1 MPISPSIMT
10 TYGRIDIAFTHGE
23 GSFLISEEGKKY
35 LDYAS
40 GIAVNAFGH
49 CHPKLVEALQDQAS
63 KLWHTSNLY
72 RIPEQETVAEKL
84 VANSCA
90 ERVFFCNSGA
100 EATEGAVKVAR
111 RFAWAN
117 GEKDRTEIICATG
130 AFHGRTLAML
140 AANDRPLFRE
150 GFGPSAQGFTHV
162 EWGDIENLKKHIGK
176 HVAAILVEPVQGEGG
191 ARKAPTGYLKSLQE
205 IAKKNGSLLISD
217 EVQIGM
223 GRSGSLFAYQQEE
236 IEPDIIALAKGLGG
250 GFPVGAVLAKAK
262 VGDSMIPGTH
272 GSTFGGNPL
281 AMRSANAVLDLLLEN
296 DFLDKLKKMI
306 IYFDKKMDELIKF
319 DLDKSP
325 ILVQKKG
332 SGMLRGFQLVEK
344 VTAVDFGN
352 IARDKGLLL
361 VGAAEN
367 TIRLLPPLNTSKEEV
382 DQAFET
388 LQNVILE
395 MKKKLKDD

>member
-1 MPISPSIMT
+1 MAISPSIMT
-10 TYGRIDIAFTHGE
+10 TYGRIDIAFTHGK
-23 GSFLISEEGKKY
+23 GSFLFSEDGNRF

-49 CHPKLVEALQDQAS
+49 CHPKLVEALTEQAN

-72 RIPEQETVAEKL
+72 RIPEQEVVAEKL

-111 RFAWAN
+111 RYAWAN
-117 GEKDRTEIICATG
+117 GEKDRTEILCATG

-162 EWGDIENLKKHIGK
+162 EWGNIESLKKLIGR

-191 ARKAPTGYLKSLQE
+191 ARKAPDGYLKLLKD
-205 IAKKNGSLLISD
+205 IALENGSLLISD

-223 GRSGSLFAYQQEE
+223 GRSGTLFAYQQEE

-250 GFPVGAVLAKAK
+250 GFPVGAVMAKAE
-262 VGDSMIPGTH
+262 VGDAMVPGTH

-281 AMRSANAVLDLLLEN
+281 AMRSANAVLDLLLE
-296 DFLDKLKKMI
+296 DGFLQSLRDTI
-306 IYFDKKMDELIKF
+306 RYFDNKMDELI
-319 DLDKSP
+319 LNDKNNFSV
-325 ILVQKKG
+325 IVRKKG
-332 SGMLRGFQLVEK
+332 SGMLRGFELNENY
-344 VTAVDFGN
+344 TAVDFGN
-352 IARDKGLLL
+352 IAREKGLLL

-367 TIRLLPPLNTSKEEV
+367 TIRLLPPLNTSKEEINM
-382 DQAFET
+382 AFE
-388 LQNVILE
+388 LLNQVILE
-395 MKKKLKDD
+395 IKKK

>member
-1 MPISPSIMT
+1 MAFSSSIMT

-23 GSFLISEEGKKY
+23 GSYLISEDGNRY

-49 CHPKLVEALQDQAS
+49 CHPKLVKALKDQAS

-111 RFAWAN
+111 RYAWAN

-162 EWGDIENLKKHIGK
+162 NWGDIENLKKNMGK

-191 ARKAPTGYLKSLQE
+191 ARKAPEGYLKLLQD
-205 IAKKNGSLLISD
+205 IASENGSLLISD

-223 GRSGSLFAYQQEE
+223 GRSGTLFAYQQEN
-236 IEPDIIALAKGLGG
+236 IQPDIIALAKGLGG
-250 GFPVGAVLAKAK
+250 GFPVGAVLAKAE
-262 VGDSMIPGTH
+262 VGDAMTPGTH

-281 AMRSANAVLDLLLEN
+281 AMRSANAVLELLLEEG
-296 DFLDKLKKMI
+296 FLNQLKEMI
-306 IYFDKKMDELIKF
+306 AYFDYKMDELIKI
-319 DLDKSP
+319 DNQKLP
-325 ILVQKKG
+325 LLIRKKG
-332 SGMLRGFQLVEK
+332 SGMLRGFELSENI
-344 VTAVDFGN
+344 TAADFGN
-352 IARDKGLLL
+352 IARNKGLLL

-367 TIRLLPPLNTSKEEV
+367 TIRLLPPLNTSKEEINN
-382 DQAFET
+382 AFHVLNEV
-388 LQNVILE
+388 LLE
-395 MKKKLKDD
+395 IKKN

>member
-1 MPISPSIMT
+1 MTISPSIMT
-10 TYGRIDIAFTHGE
+10 TYGRIDIAFTHGQ
-23 GSFLISEEGKKY
+23 GSFLVAEDGKKY

-72 RIPEQETVAEKL
+72 RILEQETVAEKL

-90 ERVFFCNSGA
+90 DRVFFCNSGA

-111 RFAWAN
+111 RYAWAN
-117 GEKDRTEIICATG
+117 GEKERTEIICATG

-162 EWGDIENLKKHIGK
+162 EWGDIESLKQVIGK

-191 ARKAPTGYLKSLQE
+191 ARKAPEGYLKLLND
-205 IAKKNGSLLISD
+205 IAKENGSLLISD

-223 GRSGSLFAYQQEE
+223 GRSGTLFAYQKED

-250 GFPVGAVLAKAK
+250 GFPVGAVMAKAE
-262 VGDSMIPGTH
+262 VGDAMVPGTH

-281 AMRSANAVLDLLLEN
+281 AMRSANAVLELLLEN
-296 DFLDKLKKMI
+296 DFLSNLRKMI
-306 IYFDKKMDELIKF
+306 VYFDKKMDELIKN
-319 DLDKSP
+319 DMQNNP
-325 ILVQKKG
+325 IIFAKKG
-332 SGMLRGFQLVEK
+332 SGMLRGFQLNED
-344 VTAVDFGN
+344 VTAGDFSN
-352 IARDKGLLL
+352 IAREKSLLL

-382 DQAFET
+382 DNAFD
-388 LQNVILE
+388 ILNDIVLE
-395 MKKKLKDD
+395 LKRT

>member
-1 MPISPSIMT
+1 MTISPSIMT
-10 TYGRIDIAFTHGE
+10 TYGRIDIAFTHGQ
-23 GSFLISEEGKKY
+23 GSFLIAEDGKKY

-49 CHPKLVEALQDQAS
+49 CHPKLVKALQDQAS

-111 RFAWAN
+111 RYAWAN

-162 EWGDIENLKKHIGK
+162 EWGDVESLKKVIGK

-191 ARKAPTGYLKSLQE
+191 ARKAPDGYLKLLKD
-205 IAKKNGSLLISD
+205 IALENGSLLISD

-223 GRSGSLFAYQQEE
+223 GRSGTLFAYQQQD

-250 GFPVGAVLAKAK
+250 GFPVGAVMAKAE
-262 VGDSMIPGTH
+262 VGDAMIPGTH

-281 AMRSANAVLDLLLEN
+281 AMRSANAVLELLLEK
-296 DFLDKLKKMI
+296 DFLDNLRKMI
-306 IYFDKKMDELIKF
+306 VYFDKKMDQLIKN
-319 DLDKSP
+319 DMHVTP
-325 ILVQKKG
+325 IIFSKKG
-332 SGMLRGFQLVEK
+332 SGMLRGFQLNEN
-344 VTAVDFGN
+344 VTAGDFGN
-352 IARDKGLLL
+352 IAREKGLLL

-382 DQAFET
+382 DNAFD
-388 LQNVILE
+388 ILNDIVLE
-395 MKKKLKDD
+395 LKKT

>member
-1 MPISPSIMT
+1 MTISPSIMT

-23 GSFLISEEGKKY
+23 GSYLFSEDGKKY

-49 CHPKLVEALQDQAS
+49 CHPKLVEALKDQAS

-84 VANSCA
+84 VENSCA
-90 ERVFFCNSGA
+90 DRVFFCNSGA

-162 EWGDIENLKKHIGK
+162 EWGDIDSLKNKIGK

-191 ARKAPTGYLKSLQE
+191 ARKAPKGYLKLLQD
-205 IAKKNGSLLISD
+205 IANENGSLLISD

-223 GRSGSLFAYQQEE
+223 GRSGTLFAYQQEN
-236 IEPDIIALAKGLGG
+236 IEPDIVALAKGLGG
-250 GFPVGAVLAKAK
+250 GFPVGAVMATAK
-262 VGDSMIPGTH
+262 VGDAMIPGTH

-281 AMRSANAVLDLLLEN
+281 AMRSANAVLDLLLDD
-296 DFLDKLKKMI
+296 DFLKNLRENI
-306 IYFDKKMDELIKF
+306 IYFDNKMDALIS
-319 DLDKSP
+319 DDDKVSP
-325 ILVQKKG
+325 VLLLKKG
-332 SGMLRGFQLVEK
+332 SGMLRGFELTENF
-344 VTAVDFGN
+344 TAGDFGT
-352 IARDKGLLL
+352 ISREKGLLL

-367 TIRLLPPLNTSKEEV
+367 TIRLLPPLNTSKEEI
-382 DQAFET
+382 DQAFE
-388 LQNVILE
+388 ILSE
-395 MKKKLKDD
+395 VVKEIKKN

>member
-1 MPISPSIMT
+1 MT

-23 GSFLISEEGKKY
+23 GSYLYSEDGKKY

-49 CHPKLVEALQDQAS
+49 CHPKLVEALKDQAS

-72 RIPEQETVAEKL
+72 RIPEQEKVAEKL
-84 VANSCA
+84 VENSCTD
-90 ERVFFCNSGA
+90 RVFFCNSGA

-162 EWGDIENLKKHIGK
+162 EWGDIESLKNKIGK

-191 ARKAPTGYLKSLQE
+191 ARKAPKGYLKLLQD
-205 IAKKNGSLLISD
+205 IANENGSLLISD

-223 GRSGSLFAYQQEE
+223 GRSGTLFAYQQEN

-250 GFPVGAVLAKAK
+250 GFPVGAVMAKAK
-262 VGDSMIPGTH
+262 VGDAMIPGTH

-281 AMRSANAVLDLLLEN
+281 AMRSANAVLNLLLEDN
-296 DFLDKLKKMI
+296 FLKSLRANI
-306 IYFDKKMDELIKF
+306 IYFDNKMDGLINDDHKV
-319 DLDKSP
+319 SP
-325 ILVQKKG
+325 VILCKKG
-332 SGMLRGFQLVEK
+332 SGMLRGFQLKEN
-344 VTAVDFGN
+344 VTAGDFGN
-352 IARDKGLLL
+352 ISREKGLLL

-367 TIRLLPPLNTSKEEV
+367 TIRLLPPLNTSKEEI
-382 DQAFET
+382 DQAFE
-388 LQNVILE
+388 ILSE
-395 MKKKLKDD
+395 VVKEIKKN

>member
-1 MPISPSIMT
+1 MAISPSIMT
-10 TYGRIDIAFTHGE
+10 TYGRIDIAFTHGK
-23 GSFLISEEGKKY
+23 GSFLFCEDGNRF

-49 CHPKLVEALQDQAS
+49 CHPKLVEALTEQAN

-72 RIPEQETVAEKL
+72 RIPEQEVVAEKL

-111 RFAWAN
+111 RYAWAN
-117 GEKDRTEIICATG
+117 GEKDRTEILCATG

-162 EWGDIENLKKHIGK
+162 EWGNIESLKELIGK

-191 ARKAPTGYLKSLQE
+191 ARKAPDGYLKLLKD
-205 IAKKNGSLLISD
+205 IALENGSLLISD

-223 GRSGSLFAYQQEE
+223 GRSGTLFAYQQEE

-250 GFPVGAVLAKAK
+250 GFPVGAVMAKAE
-262 VGDSMIPGTH
+262 VGDAMVPGTH

-281 AMRSANAVLDLLLEN
+281 AMRSANAVLDLLLE
-296 DFLDKLKKMI
+296 DGFLQSLRDTI
-306 IYFDKKMDELIKF
+306 RYFENKMDELI
-319 DLDKSP
+319 LNDKNNFSV
-325 ILVQKKG
+325 IVRKKG
-332 SGMLRGFQLVEK
+332 SGMLRGFELNENY
-344 VTAVDFGN
+344 TAADFGN
-352 IARDKGLLL
+352 IARKKGLLL

-367 TIRLLPPLNTSKEEV
+367 TIRLLPPLNTSKEEINM
-382 DQAFET
+382 AFE
-388 LQNVILE
+388 LLNQVILE
-395 MKKKLKDD
+395 IKKK

>member
-1 MPISPSIMT
+1 MTISSSIMT
-10 TYGRIDIAFTHGE
+10 TYGRIDIAFTHGQ
-23 GSFLISEEGKKY
+23 GSFLVSEDGKKY

-111 RFAWAN
+111 RYAWAN
-117 GEKDRTEIICATG
+117 GEKERTEIICATG

-162 EWGDIENLKKHIGK
+162 EWGNVDSLKKVIGK

-191 ARKAPTGYLKSLQE
+191 ARKAPDGYLKLLKD
-205 IAKKNGSLLISD
+205 IALENGSLLISD

-223 GRSGSLFAYQQEE
+223 GRSGTLFAYQQED

-250 GFPVGAVLAKAK
+250 GFPVGAVMAKAE
-262 VGDSMIPGTH
+262 VGDAMTPGTH

-281 AMRSANAVLDLLLEN
+281 AMRSANAVLELLLEK
-296 DFLDKLKKMI
+296 DFLGNLRKMI
-306 IYFDKKMDELIKF
+306 VYFDNKMDELVKN
-319 DLDKSP
+319 DMQDKP
-325 ILVQKKG
+325 IIFTKKG
-332 SGMLRGFQLVEK
+332 SGMLRGFQLNENV
-344 VTAVDFGN
+344 AAGDFGN
-352 IARDKGLLL
+352 IARKKGLLL

-382 DQAFET
+382 DNAFD
-388 LQNVILE
+388 ILNDIVLE
-395 MKKKLKDD
+395 LKKT

>member
-23 GSFLISEEGKKY
+23 GSFLISEDGKRY

-49 CHPKLVEALQDQAS
+49 CHPKLVAALQDQAS

-72 RIPEQETVAEKL
+72 RIPEQEVVAEKL

-111 RFAWAN
+111 RYAWAN

-162 EWGDIENLKKHIGK
+162 EWGDIDSLKKHIGK

-191 ARKAPTGYLKSLQE
+191 ARKAPDGYIKSLKE
-205 IAKKNGSLLISD
+205 IADENGALLISD

-223 GRSGSLFAYQQEE
+223 GRSGSLFAYQQEDV
-236 IEPDIIALAKGLGG
+236 EPDIIALAKGLGG
-250 GFPVGAVLAKAK
+250 GFPVGAVLAKAN
-262 VGDSMIPGTH
+262 VGDAMIPGTH

-296 DFLDKLKKMI
+296 GFLDSLKKMI
-306 IYFDKKMDELIKF
+306 IYFDTKMQDLIEYDAKN
-319 DLDKSP
+319 SP
-325 ILVQKKG
+325 ILITKKG
-332 SGMLRGFQLVEK
+332 SGMLRGFQLNEE
-344 VTAVDFGN
+344 VTAAHFGN

-382 DQAFET
+382 DNAFEI
-388 LQNVILE
+388 LKKVIVE
-395 MKKKLKDD
+395 IKKK

>member
-1 MPISPSIMT
+1 MTFSPSIMT

-23 GSFLISEEGKKY
+23 GSYLYSEDGKKY

-49 CHPKLVEALQDQAS
+49 CHPKLVEALKDQAS

-84 VANSCA
+84 VENSCA
-90 ERVFFCNSGA
+90 DRVFFCNSGA

-162 EWGDIENLKKHIGK
+162 EWGDIESLKNKIGK

-191 ARKAPTGYLKSLQE
+191 ARKAPKGYLKLLQD
-205 IAKKNGSLLISD
+205 IANENGSLLISD

-223 GRSGSLFAYQQEE
+223 GRSGTLFAYQQEN
-236 IEPDIIALAKGLGG
+236 IEPDIVALAKGLGG
-250 GFPVGAVLAKAK
+250 GFPVGAVMAKAK
-262 VGDSMIPGTH
+262 VGDAMIPGTH

-281 AMRSANAVLDLLLEN
+281 AMRSANAVMDLLLED
-296 DFLDKLKKMI
+296 DFLKTLRENI
-306 IYFDKKMDELIKF
+306 TYFDNKMDALIN
-319 DLDKSP
+319 DDDKVSP
-325 ILVQKKG
+325 VILCKKG
-332 SGMLRGFQLVEK
+332 SGMLRGYHLTENF
-344 VTAVDFGN
+344 TAGDFGN
-352 IARDKGLLL
+352 ISRAKGLLL

-367 TIRLLPPLNTSKEEV
+367 TIRLLPPLNTSKEEI
-382 DQAFET
+382 DQAFE
-388 LQNVILE
+388 ILSE
-395 MKKKLKDD
+395 VVKEIKKN

>member
-1 MPISPSIMT
+1 MT

-23 GSFLISEEGKKY
+23 GSYLFSEDGKKY

-49 CHPKLVEALQDQAS
+49 CHPKLVEALKDQAS

-84 VANSCA
+84 VEHSCA
-90 ERVFFCNSGA
+90 DRVFFCNSGA

-111 RFAWAN
+111 RYAWAN

-162 EWGDIENLKKHIGK
+162 EWGDIKSLKNKIGE

-191 ARKAPTGYLKSLQE
+191 ARKAPEGYLKLLKE
-205 IAKKNGSLLISD
+205 IAADNGSLLISD

-223 GRSGSLFAYQQEE
+223 GRSGTLFAYQQEN

-250 GFPVGAVLAKAK
+250 GFPVGAVMAKAK
-262 VGDSMIPGTH
+262 VGDAMIPGTH

-281 AMRSANAVLDLLLEN
+281 AMRSANAVLDLLLEG
-296 DFLDKLKKMI
+296 DFLKNLREKI
-306 IYFDKKMDELIKF
+306 IYLNNKMD
-319 DLDKSP
+319 
-325 ILVQKKG
+325 
-332 SGMLRGFQLVEK
+332 
-344 VTAVDFGN
+344 A
-352 IARDKGLLL
+352 
-361 VGAAEN
+361 
-367 TIRLLPPLNTSKEEV
+367 
-382 DQAFET
+382 
-388 LQNVILE
+388 
-395 MKKKLKDD
+395 

>member
-1 MPISPSIMT
+1 MCLNMTISPSIMT
-10 TYGRIDIAFTHGE
+10 TYGRIDIAFTHGQ
-23 GSFLISEEGKKY
+23 GSFLIAEDGKKY

-72 RIPEQETVAEKL
+72 RILEQETVAEKL

-90 ERVFFCNSGA
+90 DRVFFCNSGA

-111 RFAWAN
+111 RYAWAN
-117 GEKDRTEIICATG
+117 GEKERTEIICATG

-162 EWGDIENLKKHIGK
+162 EWGDIESLKQVIGK

-191 ARKAPTGYLKSLQE
+191 ARKAPEGYLKLLND
-205 IAKKNGSLLISD
+205 IAKENGSLLISD

-223 GRSGSLFAYQQEE
+223 GRSGTLFAYQKED

-250 GFPVGAVLAKAK
+250 GFPVGAVMAKAE
-262 VGDSMIPGTH
+262 VGDAMVPGTH

-281 AMRSANAVLDLLLEN
+281 AMRSANAVLELLLEN
-296 DFLDKLKKMI
+296 GFLSNLRKMI
-306 IYFDKKMDELIKF
+306 VYFDKKMDELIKN
-319 DLDKSP
+319 DMQNNP
-325 ILVQKKG
+325 IIFAKKG
-332 SGMLRGFQLVEK
+332 SGMLRGLQLNDD
-344 VTAVDFGN
+344 VTAGDFSN
-352 IARDKGLLL
+352 IAREKSLLL

-382 DQAFET
+382 DNAFD
-388 LQNVILE
+388 ILNDIVLE
-395 MKKKLKDD
+395 LKKT

>member
-1 MPISPSIMT
+1 MTISPSIMT

-23 GSFLISEEGKKY
+23 GSFLVAEDGKKY

-72 RIPEQETVAEKL
+72 RILEQETVAEKL

-90 ERVFFCNSGA
+90 DRVFFCNSGA

-111 RFAWAN
+111 RYAWAN
-117 GEKDRTEIICATG
+117 GEKERTEIICATG

-162 EWGDIENLKKHIGK
+162 EWGDIESLKQVIGK

-191 ARKAPTGYLKSLQE
+191 ARKAPEGYLKLLND
-205 IAKKNGSLLISD
+205 IAKENGSLLISD

-223 GRSGSLFAYQQEE
+223 GRSGTLFAYQKED

-250 GFPVGAVLAKAK
+250 GFPVGAVMAKAE
-262 VGDSMIPGTH
+262 VGDAMVPGTH

-281 AMRSANAVLDLLLEN
+281 AMRSANAVLELLLEN
-296 DFLDKLKKMI
+296 DFLSNLRKMI
-306 IYFDKKMDELIKF
+306 VYFDKKMDELIKN
-319 DLDKSP
+319 DMQNDP
-325 ILVQKKG
+325 IIFAKKG
-332 SGMLRGFQLVEK
+332 SGMLRGFQLNEDI
-344 VTAVDFGN
+344 TAGDFSN
-352 IARDKGLLL
+352 IAREKSLLL

-382 DQAFET
+382 DNAFD
-388 LQNVILE
+388 ILNDIVLE
-395 MKKKLKDD
+395 LKKI

>member
-1 MPISPSIMT
+1 MT

-23 GSFLISEEGKKY
+23 GSYLYSEDGKKY

-49 CHPKLVEALQDQAS
+49 CHPKLVEALKDQAS

-84 VANSCA
+84 VENSCTD
-90 ERVFFCNSGA
+90 RVFFCNSGA

-162 EWGDIENLKKHIGK
+162 EWGDIESLKNKIGK

-191 ARKAPTGYLKSLQE
+191 ARKAPKGYLKLLQD
-205 IAKKNGSLLISD
+205 IANENGSLLISD

-223 GRSGSLFAYQQEE
+223 GRSGTLFAYQQEN
-236 IEPDIIALAKGLGG
+236 IEPDIVALAKGLGG
-250 GFPVGAVLAKAK
+250 GFPVGAVMAKAK
-262 VGDSMIPGTH
+262 VGDAMIPGTH

-281 AMRSANAVLDLLLEN
+281 AMRSANAVMDLLLED
-296 DFLDKLKKMI
+296 DFLKTLRENI
-306 IYFDKKMDELIKF
+306 TYFDNKMDALINDDEKV
-319 DLDKSP
+319 SP
-325 ILVQKKG
+325 VILCKKG
-332 SGMLRGFQLVEK
+332 SGMLRGFQLKENVN
-344 VTAVDFGN
+344 AGDFGN
-352 IARDKGLLL
+352 ISREKGLLL

-367 TIRLLPPLNTSKEEV
+367 TIRLLPPLNTFKKEI
-382 DQAFET
+382 DQAFEI
-388 LQNVILE
+388 LSEVIKE
-395 MKKKLKDD
+395 IKKN

>member
-1 MPISPSIMT
+1 MTISPSIMT

-23 GSFLISEEGKKY
+23 GSFLVAEDGKKY

-72 RIPEQETVAEKL
+72 RILEQETVAEKL

-90 ERVFFCNSGA
+90 DRVFFCNSGA

-111 RFAWAN
+111 RYAWAN
-117 GEKDRTEIICATG
+117 GEKERTEIICATG

-162 EWGDIENLKKHIGK
+162 EWGDIESLKQVIGK

-191 ARKAPTGYLKSLQE
+191 ARKAPEGYLKLLND
-205 IAKKNGSLLISD
+205 IAKENGSLLISD

-223 GRSGSLFAYQQEE
+223 GRSGTLFAYQKED

-250 GFPVGAVLAKAK
+250 GFPVGAVMAKAE
-262 VGDSMIPGTH
+262 VGDAMVPGTH

-281 AMRSANAVLDLLLEN
+281 AMRSANAVLELLLEN
-296 DFLDKLKKMI
+296 DFLINLRKMI
-306 IYFDKKMDELIKF
+306 VYFDKKMDELIKN
-319 DLDKSP
+319 DMQNNP
-325 ILVQKKG
+325 IIFAKKG
-332 SGMLRGFQLVEK
+332 SGMLRGFQLNED
-344 VTAVDFGN
+344 VTAGDFSN
-352 IARDKGLLL
+352 IAREKSLLL

-382 DQAFET
+382 DNAFD
-388 LQNVILE
+388 ILNDIVLE
-395 MKKKLKDD
+395 LKKT

>member
-1 MPISPSIMT
+1 MTISPSIMT

-23 GSFLISEEGKKY
+23 GSFLVAEDGKKY

-72 RIPEQETVAEKL
+72 RILEQETVAEKL

-90 ERVFFCNSGA
+90 DRVFFCNSGA

-111 RFAWAN
+111 RYAWAN
-117 GEKDRTEIICATG
+117 GEKERTEIICATG

-162 EWGDIENLKKHIGK
+162 EWGDIESLKQVIGK

-191 ARKAPTGYLKSLQE
+191 ARKAPEGYLKLLND
-205 IAKKNGSLLISD
+205 IAKENGSLLISD

-223 GRSGSLFAYQQEE
+223 GRSGTLFAYQKED

-250 GFPVGAVLAKAK
+250 GFPVGAVMAKAE
-262 VGDSMIPGTH
+262 VGDVMVPGTH

-281 AMRSANAVLDLLLEN
+281 AMRSANAVLELLLEN
-296 DFLDKLKKMI
+296 DFLSNLRKMI
-306 IYFDKKMDELIKF
+306 VYFDKKMDELIKN
-319 DLDKSP
+319 DMQNNP
-325 ILVQKKG
+325 IIFAKKG
-332 SGMLRGFQLVEK
+332 SGMLRGFQLNEV
-344 VTAVDFGN
+344 VTAGDFSN
-352 IARDKGLLL
+352 IAREKSLLL

-367 TIRLLPPLNTSKEEV
+367 TIRLLPPLNTSKQEV
-382 DQAFET
+382 DNAFD
-388 LQNVILE
+388 ILNDIVLE
-395 MKKKLKDD
+395 LKKT

>member
-1 MPISPSIMT
+1 MT

-23 GSFLISEEGKKY
+23 GSFLVAEDGKKY

-72 RIPEQETVAEKL
+72 RILEQETVAEKL

-90 ERVFFCNSGA
+90 DRVFFCNSGA

-111 RFAWAN
+111 RYAWAN
-117 GEKDRTEIICATG
+117 GEKERTEIICATG

-162 EWGDIENLKKHIGK
+162 EWGDIESLKKVIGK

-191 ARKAPTGYLKSLQE
+191 ARKAPEGYLKLLND
-205 IAKKNGSLLISD
+205 IAKENGSLLISD

-223 GRSGSLFAYQQEE
+223 GRSGTLFAYQSED

-250 GFPVGAVLAKAK
+250 GFPVGAVMAKAE
-262 VGDSMIPGTH
+262 VGDAMVPGTH

-281 AMRSANAVLDLLLEN
+281 AMRSANAVLELLLEN
-296 DFLDKLKKMI
+296 DFLSNLRKMI
-306 IYFDKKMDELIKF
+306 VYFDKKMDELIKN
-319 DLDKSP
+319 DMQNNP
-325 ILVQKKG
+325 IIFAKKG
-332 SGMLRGFQLVEK
+332 SGMLRGFQLNEV
-344 VTAVDFGN
+344 VTAGDFSN
-352 IARDKGLLL
+352 IAREKSLLL

-382 DQAFET
+382 DNAFD
-388 LQNVILE
+388 ILNDIVLE
-395 MKKKLKDD
+395 LKKT

>member
-1 MPISPSIMT
+1 MAISPSIMT
-10 TYGRIDIAFTHGE
+10 TYGRIDIAFTHGK
-23 GSFLISEEGKKY
+23 GSFLFSEDGNRF

-49 CHPKLVEALQDQAS
+49 CHPKLVEALTEQAN

-72 RIPEQETVAEKL
+72 RIPEQEVVAEKL

-111 RFAWAN
+111 RYAWAN
-117 GEKDRTEIICATG
+117 GEKDRTEILCATG

-162 EWGDIENLKKHIGK
+162 EWGNIESLKKLIGK

-191 ARKAPTGYLKSLQE
+191 ARKAPDGYLKLLKD
-205 IAKKNGSLLISD
+205 IALENGSLLISD

-223 GRSGSLFAYQQEE
+223 GRSGRLFAYQQEE

-250 GFPVGAVLAKAK
+250 GFPVGAVMAKAE
-262 VGDSMIPGTH
+262 VGDAMVPGTH

-281 AMRSANAVLDLLLEN
+281 AMRSANAVLDLLLE
-296 DFLDKLKKMI
+296 DGFLQSLRDTI
-306 IYFDKKMDELIKF
+306 RYFDNKMDELI
-319 DLDKSP
+319 LNDKNNFSV
-325 ILVQKKG
+325 IVRKKG
-332 SGMLRGFQLVEK
+332 SGMLRGFELNENY
-344 VTAVDFGN
+344 TAADFGN
-352 IARDKGLLL
+352 IAREKGLLL

-367 TIRLLPPLNTSKEEV
+367 TIRLLPPLNTSKEEINM
-382 DQAFET
+382 AFE
-388 LQNVILE
+388 LLNQVIIE
-395 MKKKLKDD
+395 IKKK

>member
-1 MPISPSIMT
+1 MAISPSIMT
-10 TYGRIDIAFTHGE
+10 TYGRIDIAFTHGK
-23 GSFLISEEGKKY
+23 GSFLFSEDGNRF

-49 CHPKLVEALQDQAS
+49 CHPKLVEALTEQAN

-72 RIPEQETVAEKL
+72 RIPEQEVVAEKL

-111 RFAWAN
+111 RYAWAN
-117 GEKDRTEIICATG
+117 GEKDRTEILCATG

-162 EWGDIENLKKHIGK
+162 EWGNIESLKKLIGR
-176 HVAAILVEPVQGEGG
+176 HVAAVLVEPVQGEGG
-191 ARKAPTGYLKSLQE
+191 ARKAPDGYLKLLKD
-205 IAKKNGSLLISD
+205 IALENGSLLISD

-223 GRSGSLFAYQQEE
+223 GRSGTLFAYQQEK

-250 GFPVGAVLAKAK
+250 GFPVGAVMAKAE
-262 VGDSMIPGTH
+262 VGDAMVPGTH

-281 AMRSANAVLDLLLEN
+281 AMRSANAVLDLLLE
-296 DFLDKLKKMI
+296 DGFLQSLRDTI
-306 IYFDKKMDELIKF
+306 RYFDNKMDELI
-319 DLDKSP
+319 LNDKNNFSV
-325 ILVQKKG
+325 IVRKKG
-332 SGMLRGFQLVEK
+332 SGMLRGFELNENY
-344 VTAVDFGN
+344 TAADFGN
-352 IARDKGLLL
+352 IAREKGLLL

-367 TIRLLPPLNTSKEEV
+367 TIRLLPPLNTSKEEINM
-382 DQAFET
+382 AFE
-388 LQNVILE
+388 LLNQVILE
-395 MKKKLKDD
+395 IKKK

>member
-1 MPISPSIMT
+1 MT
-10 TYGRIDIAFTHGE
+10 TYGRIDIAFTHGK
-23 GSFLISEEGKKY
+23 GSFLFSENGNRF

-49 CHPKLVEALQDQAS
+49 CHPKLVEALTEQAN

-72 RIPEQETVAEKL
+72 RIPEQEVVAEKL

-111 RFAWAN
+111 RYAWAN
-117 GEKDRTEIICATG
+117 GEKDRTEILCATG

-162 EWGDIENLKKHIGK
+162 EWGNIESLKKLIGK

-191 ARKAPTGYLKSLQE
+191 ARKAPDGYLKLLKD
-205 IAKKNGSLLISD
+205 IALENGSLLISD

-223 GRSGSLFAYQQEE
+223 GRSGTLFAYQQEE

-250 GFPVGAVLAKAK
+250 GFPVGAVMAKAE
-262 VGDSMIPGTH
+262 VGDAMVPGTH

-281 AMRSANAVLDLLLEN
+281 AMRSANAVLDLLLE
-296 DFLDKLKKMI
+296 DGFLQSLRDTI
-306 IYFDKKMDELIKF
+306 RYFDNKMDELI
-319 DLDKSP
+319 LNDKNNFSV
-325 ILVQKKG
+325 IVRKKG
-332 SGMLRGFQLVEK
+332 SGMLRGFELNENY
-344 VTAVDFGN
+344 TAADFGN
-352 IARDKGLLL
+352 IAREKGLLL

-367 TIRLLPPLNTSKEEV
+367 TIRLLPPLNTSKEEINM
-382 DQAFET
+382 AFE
-388 LQNVILE
+388 LLNQVIIE
-395 MKKKLKDD
+395 IKKK

>member
-1 MPISPSIMT
+1 MT

-23 GSFLISEEGKKY
+23 GSFLIAEDGKRY

-40 GIAVNAFGH
+40 GIAVNSFGH
-49 CHPKLVEALQDQAS
+49 CHPKLVEALKDQAS

-90 ERVFFCNSGA
+90 DRVFFCNSGA

-111 RFAWAN
+111 RYAWSQ

-162 EWGDIENLKKHIGK
+162 EWGDIDSLKKHIGK

-191 ARKAPTGYLKSLQE
+191 ARKAPSGYLKLLKD
-205 IAKKNGSLLISD
+205 IALENGCLLISD

-223 GRSGSLFAYQQEE
+223 GRSGTLFAYQQEN
-236 IEPDIIALAKGLGG
+236 IDPDIIALAKGLGG
-250 GFPVGAVLAKAK
+250 GFPVGAVMAKAN
-262 VGDSMIPGTH
+262 VGDAMVPGTH

-281 AMRSANAVLDLLLEN
+281 AMRSANAVIDLLLE
-296 DFLDKLKKMI
+296 DGFLDDLKERI
-306 IYFDKKMDELIKF
+306 DYFDKKMDELIKN
-319 DLDKSP
+319 DLINQSVFLK
-325 ILVQKKG
+325 KKG
-332 SGMLRGFQLVEK
+332 SGMLRGLELNEK
-344 VTAVDFGN
+344 ITASDFASV
-352 IARDKGLLL
+352 AREKGLLL

-367 TIRLLPPLNTSKEEV
+367 TIRLLPPLNTSEDEINE
-382 DQAFET
+382 AFDT
-388 LQNVILE
+388 LNEVILE
-395 MKKKLKDD
+395 LKKKLA

>member
-1 MPISPSIMT
+1 MAISPSIMT
-10 TYGRIDIAFTHGE
+10 TYGRIDIAFTHGK
-23 GSFLISEEGKKY
+23 GSFLFSEDGNRF

-49 CHPKLVEALQDQAS
+49 CHPKLVEALTEQAN

-72 RIPEQETVAEKL
+72 RIPEQEVVAEKL

-111 RFAWAN
+111 RYAWAN
-117 GEKDRTEIICATG
+117 GEKDRTEILCATG

-162 EWGDIENLKKHIGK
+162 EWGNIESLKKLIGK

-191 ARKAPTGYLKSLQE
+191 ARKAPDGYLKLLKD
-205 IAKKNGSLLISD
+205 IALENGSLLISD

-223 GRSGSLFAYQQEE
+223 GRSGTLFAYQQEE

-250 GFPVGAVLAKAK
+250 GFPVGAVMAKAE
-262 VGDSMIPGTH
+262 VGDAMVPGTH

-281 AMRSANAVLDLLLEN
+281 AMRSANVVLDLLLE
-296 DFLDKLKKMI
+296 DGFLQSLRDTI
-306 IYFDKKMDELIKF
+306 RYFDNKMDELI
-319 DLDKSP
+319 LNDKNNFSV
-325 ILVQKKG
+325 IVRKKG
-332 SGMLRGFQLVEK
+332 SGMLRGFELNENY
-344 VTAVDFGN
+344 TAADFGN
-352 IARDKGLLL
+352 IAREKGLLL

-367 TIRLLPPLNTSKEEV
+367 TIRLLPPLNTSKEEINM
-382 DQAFET
+382 AFE
-388 LQNVILE
+388 LLNQVILE
-395 MKKKLKDD
+395 IKKK

>member
-1 MPISPSIMT
+1 MT

-23 GSFLISEEGKKY
+23 GSYLYSEDGNKY

-49 CHPKLVEALQDQAS
+49 CHPKLVEALKDQAS

-84 VANSCA
+84 VENSCA
-90 ERVFFCNSGA
+90 DRVFFCNSGA

-162 EWGDIENLKKHIGK
+162 EWGDIESLKNKIGK

-191 ARKAPTGYLKSLQE
+191 ARKAPRGYLKLLQD
-205 IAKKNGSLLISD
+205 IAIENGSLLISD

-223 GRSGSLFAYQQEE
+223 GRSGTLFAYQQEN

-250 GFPVGAVLAKAK
+250 GFPVGAVMAKAR
-262 VGDSMIPGTH
+262 VGDAMIPGTH

-281 AMRSANAVLDLLLEN
+281 AMRSANAVLDLLLED
-296 DFLDKLKKMI
+296 DFFKSLRENI
-306 IYFDKKMDELIKF
+306 TYFDNKMDALIN
-319 DLDKSP
+319 DDDKVSP
-325 ILVQKKG
+325 VILCKKG
-332 SGMLRGFQLVEK
+332 SGMLRGFHLTENF
-344 VTAVDFGN
+344 AASDFGN
-352 IARDKGLLL
+352 ISREKGLLL

-367 TIRLLPPLNTSKEEV
+367 TIRLLPPLNTSKEEIN
-382 DQAFET
+382 QAFEI
-388 LQNVILE
+388 LSEVIKQI
-395 MKKKLKDD
+395 KKD

>member
-23 GSFLISEEGKKY
+23 GSFLISEEGKRY

-162 EWGDIENLKKHIGK
+162 EWGDIENLKKHIGE

-191 ARKAPTGYLKSLQE
+191 ARKAPAGYLKSLQE

-262 VGDSMIPGTH
+262 VGDAMIPGTH

-296 DFLDKLKKMI
+296 NFLDNLKKTI
-306 IYFDKKMDELIKF
+306 LYFDKKMDELIKF

-325 ILVQKKG
+325 ILHQKKG

-344 VTAVDFGN
+344 VTAGDFGN

-382 DQAFET
+382 DQAFEI

-395 MKKKLKDD
+395 MKKN

>member
-1 MPISPSIMT
+1 MTISPSIMT

-23 GSFLISEEGKKY
+23 GSYLYSEDGKKY

-49 CHPKLVEALQDQAS
+49 CHPKLVEALKDQAS

-84 VANSCA
+84 VENSCTD
-90 ERVFFCNSGA
+90 RVFFCNSGA

-162 EWGDIENLKKHIGK
+162 EWGDIESLKNKIGK

-191 ARKAPTGYLKSLQE
+191 ARKAPKGYLKLLQD
-205 IAKKNGSLLISD
+205 IANENGSLLISD

-223 GRSGSLFAYQQEE
+223 GRSGTLFAYQQEN
-236 IEPDIIALAKGLGG
+236 IKPDIVALAKGLGG
-250 GFPVGAVLAKAK
+250 GFPVGAVMAKAK
-262 VGDSMIPGTH
+262 VGDAMIPGTH

-281 AMRSANAVLDLLLEN
+281 AMRSANAVMDLLLED
-296 DFLDKLKKMI
+296 DFLKTLRENI
-306 IYFDKKMDELIKF
+306 TYFDNKMDALIN
-319 DLDKSP
+319 DDDKVSP
-325 ILVQKKG
+325 VILCKKG
-332 SGMLRGFQLVEK
+332 SGMLRGFQLKENVN
-344 VTAVDFGN
+344 ASDFGN
-352 IARDKGLLL
+352 ISREKGLLL

-367 TIRLLPPLNTSKEEV
+367 TIRLLPPLNTFKKEI
-382 DQAFET
+382 DQAFEI
-388 LQNVILE
+388 LSEVIKE
-395 MKKKLKDD
+395 IKKN

>member
-1 MPISPSIMT
+1 MT

-23 GSFLISEEGKKY
+23 GSYLYSEDGKKY

-49 CHPKLVEALQDQAS
+49 CHPKLVEALKDQAS

-84 VANSCA
+84 VENSCTD
-90 ERVFFCNSGA
+90 RVFFCNSGA

-117 GEKDRTEIICATG
+117 GEKNRTEIICATG

-162 EWGDIENLKKHIGK
+162 EWGDIESLKNKIGK

-191 ARKAPTGYLKSLQE
+191 ARKAPKGYLKLLQD
-205 IAKKNGSLLISD
+205 IANENGSLLISD

-223 GRSGSLFAYQQEE
+223 GRSGTLFAYQQEN
-236 IEPDIIALAKGLGG
+236 IEPDIVALAKGLGG
-250 GFPVGAVLAKAK
+250 GFPVGAVMAKAK
-262 VGDSMIPGTH
+262 VGDAMIPGTH

-281 AMRSANAVLDLLLEN
+281 AMRSANAVMDLLLE
-296 DFLDKLKKMI
+296 DHFLKTLRENI
-306 IYFDKKMDELIKF
+306 TYFDNKMDALIN
-319 DLDKSP
+319 DYDRVSQV
-325 ILVQKKG
+325 ILCKKG
-332 SGMLRGFQLVEK
+332 SGMLRGFQLKENVN
-344 VTAVDFGN
+344 AGDFGN
-352 IARDKGLLL
+352 ISREKGLLL

-367 TIRLLPPLNTSKEEV
+367 TIRLLPPLNTSKKEI
-382 DQAFET
+382 DQAFEI
-388 LQNVILE
+388 LSEVIKE
-395 MKKKLKDD
+395 IKKN

>member
-23 GSFLISEEGKKY
+23 GSFLISEEGKRY

-49 CHPKLVEALQDQAS
+49 CHPKLVEALKDQAS

-191 ARKAPTGYLKSLQE
+191 ARKAPAGYLKSLQE

-262 VGDSMIPGTH
+262 VGDAMIPGTH

-296 DFLDKLKKMI
+296 NFLDKLREMILNKK
-306 IYFDKKMDELIKF
+306 KKMDELIKF

-325 ILVQKKG
+325 ILHQKKG

-344 VTAVDFGN
+344 VTAGDFGN

-382 DQAFET
+382 DQAFEI

-395 MKKKLKDD
+395 MKKN

>member
-1 MPISPSIMT
+1 MTISPSIMT

-23 GSFLISEEGKKY
+23 GSFLVAEDGKKY

-72 RIPEQETVAEKL
+72 RILEQETVAEKL

-90 ERVFFCNSGA
+90 DRVFFCNSGA

-111 RFAWAN
+111 RYAWAN
-117 GEKDRTEIICATG
+117 GEKERTEIICATG

-162 EWGDIENLKKHIGK
+162 EWGDIESLKKVIGK

-191 ARKAPTGYLKSLQE
+191 ARKAPEGYLKLLND
-205 IAKKNGSLLISD
+205 IAKENGSLLISD

-223 GRSGSLFAYQQEE
+223 GRSGTLFAYQKED

-250 GFPVGAVLAKAK
+250 GFPVGAVMAKAE
-262 VGDSMIPGTH
+262 VGDAMVPGTH

-281 AMRSANAVLDLLLEN
+281 AMRSANAVLELLLEN
-296 DFLDKLKKMI
+296 DFLSNLRKMI
-306 IYFDKKMDELIKF
+306 VYFDKKMDELIKN
-319 DLDKSP
+319 DMQNNP
-325 ILVQKKG
+325 IIFAKKG
-332 SGMLRGFQLVEK
+332 SGMLRGFQLNEN
-344 VTAVDFGN
+344 VTAGDFSN
-352 IARDKGLLL
+352 IAREKSLLL

-382 DQAFET
+382 DNAFD
-388 LQNVILE
+388 ILNDIVLE
-395 MKKKLKDD
+395 LKKT

>member
-1 MPISPSIMT
+1 MTISPSIMT

-23 GSFLISEEGKKY
+23 GSFLVAEDGKKY

-72 RIPEQETVAEKL
+72 RILEQETVAEKL

-90 ERVFFCNSGA
+90 DRVFFCNSGA

-111 RFAWAN
+111 RYAWAN
-117 GEKDRTEIICATG
+117 GEKERTEIICATG

-162 EWGDIENLKKHIGK
+162 EWGDIESLKQVIGK

-191 ARKAPTGYLKSLQE
+191 ARKAPEGYLKLLND
-205 IAKKNGSLLISD
+205 IAKENGSLLISD

-223 GRSGSLFAYQQEE
+223 GRSGTLFAYQKED

-250 GFPVGAVLAKAK
+250 GFPVGAVMAKAE
-262 VGDSMIPGTH
+262 VGDAMVPGTH

-281 AMRSANAVLDLLLEN
+281 AMRSANAVLELLLEN
-296 DFLDKLKKMI
+296 DFLSNLRKMI
-306 IYFDKKMDELIKF
+306 VYFDKKMDELIKN
-319 DLDKSP
+319 DLQNNP
-325 ILVQKKG
+325 IIFAKKG
-332 SGMLRGFQLVEK
+332 SGMLRGFQLNED
-344 VTAVDFGN
+344 VTAGDFSN
-352 IARDKGLLL
+352 IAREKSLLL

-382 DQAFET
+382 DNAFD
-388 LQNVILE
+388 ILNDIVLE
-395 MKKKLKDD
+395 LKKT

>member
-1 MPISPSIMT
+1 MT

-23 GSFLISEEGKKY
+23 GSYLYSEDGKKY

-49 CHPKLVEALQDQAS
+49 CHPKLVEALKDQAS

-84 VANSCA
+84 VENSCTD
-90 ERVFFCNSGA
+90 RVFFCNSGA

-162 EWGDIENLKKHIGK
+162 EWGDIESLKNKIGK

-191 ARKAPTGYLKSLQE
+191 ARKAPKGYLKLLQD
-205 IAKKNGSLLISD
+205 IANENGSLLISD

-223 GRSGSLFAYQQEE
+223 GRSGTLFAYQQEN
-236 IEPDIIALAKGLGG
+236 IKPDIVALAKGLGG
-250 GFPVGAVLAKAK
+250 GFPVGAVMAKAK
-262 VGDSMIPGTH
+262 VGDAMIPGTH

-281 AMRSANAVLDLLLEN
+281 AMRSANAVMDLLLE
-296 DFLDKLKKMI
+296 DGFLKTLRENI
-306 IYFDKKMDELIKF
+306 TYFDNKMDALIN
-319 DLDKSP
+319 DDDKVSP
-325 ILVQKKG
+325 VILCKKG
-332 SGMLRGFQLVEK
+332 SGMLRGYHLTENF
-344 VTAVDFGN
+344 TAGDFGN
-352 IARDKGLLL
+352 ISRAKGLLL

-367 TIRLLPPLNTSKEEV
+367 TIRLLPPLNTSKEEI
-382 DQAFET
+382 DQAFE
-388 LQNVILE
+388 ILSE
-395 MKKKLKDD
+395 VVKEIKKN

>member
-1 MPISPSIMT
+1 MAISPSIMT
-10 TYGRIDIAFTHGE
+10 TYGRIDIAFTHGK
-23 GSFLISEEGKKY
+23 GSFLFCEDGNRF

-49 CHPKLVEALQDQAS
+49 CHPKLVEALTEQAN

-72 RIPEQETVAEKL
+72 RIPEQEVVAEKL

-111 RFAWAN
+111 RYAWAN
-117 GEKDRTEIICATG
+117 GEKDRTEILCATG

-162 EWGDIENLKKHIGK
+162 EWGNIESLKKLIGK

-191 ARKAPTGYLKSLQE
+191 ARKAPDGYLKLLKD
-205 IAKKNGSLLISD
+205 IALENGSLLISY

-223 GRSGSLFAYQQEE
+223 GRSGTLFAYQQEE

-250 GFPVGAVLAKAK
+250 GFPVGAVMAKAE
-262 VGDSMIPGTH
+262 VGDAMVPGTH

-281 AMRSANAVLDLLLEN
+281 AMRSANAVLDLLLE
-296 DFLDKLKKMI
+296 DGFLQSLRDTI
-306 IYFDKKMDELIKF
+306 RYFDNKMDELI
-319 DLDKSP
+319 LNDKNNFSV
-325 ILVQKKG
+325 IVRKKG
-332 SGMLRGFQLVEK
+332 SGMLRGFELNENY
-344 VTAVDFGN
+344 TAADFGN
-352 IARDKGLLL
+352 IAREKGLLL

-367 TIRLLPPLNTSKEEV
+367 TIRLLPPLNTSKEEINM
-382 DQAFET
+382 AFE
-388 LQNVILE
+388 LLNQVIIE
-395 MKKKLKDD
+395 IKKK

>member
-23 GSFLISEEGKKY
+23 GSFLISEDGNRY

-90 ERVFFCNSGA
+90 DRVFFCNSGA

-111 RFAWAN
+111 RYAWAN
-117 GEKDRTEIICATG
+117 GDKDRTEIICATG

-162 EWGDIENLKKHIGK
+162 EWGDIENLKKNIGK

-191 ARKAPTGYLKSLQE
+191 ARKAPPGYLKSLQE
-205 IAKKNGSLLISD
+205 IAKQNGSLLISD

-223 GRSGSLFAYQQEE
+223 GRSGSLFAYQQEG

-250 GFPVGAVLAKAK
+250 GFPVGAVLAKAN
-262 VGDSMIPGTH
+262 VGDAMIPGTH

-296 DFLDKLKKMI
+296 NFLDDLKKMVT
-306 IYFDKKMDELIKF
+306 YFDKKMDELLKH
-319 DLDKSP
+319 DLQNSP
-325 ILVQKKG
+325 ILVHKKG
-332 SGMLRGFQLVEK
+332 SGMLRGFQLDEK
-344 VTAVDFGN
+344 VTAGNFGN
-352 IARDKGLLL
+352 VARDKGLLL

-382 DQAFET
+382 DKAFDI
-388 LQNVILE
+388 LKNVIIE
-395 MKKKLKDD
+395 MKTK

>member
-1 MPISPSIMT
+1 MTISPSIMT
-10 TYGRIDIAFTHGE
+10 TYGRIDIAFTHGQ
-23 GSFLISEEGKKY
+23 GSFLVAEDGKKY

-72 RIPEQETVAEKL
+72 RILEQETVAEKL

-90 ERVFFCNSGA
+90 DRVFFCNSGA

-111 RFAWAN
+111 RYAWAN
-117 GEKDRTEIICATG
+117 GEKERTEIICATG

-162 EWGDIENLKKHIGK
+162 EWGDIESLKQVIGK

-191 ARKAPTGYLKSLQE
+191 ARKAPEGYLKLLND
-205 IAKKNGSLLISD
+205 IAKENGSLLISD

-223 GRSGSLFAYQQEE
+223 GRSGTLFAYQKED

-250 GFPVGAVLAKAK
+250 GFPVGAVMAKAE
-262 VGDSMIPGTH
+262 VGDAMVPGTH

-281 AMRSANAVLDLLLEN
+281 AMRSANAVLELLLEN
-296 DFLDKLKKMI
+296 DFLSNLRKMI
-306 IYFDKKMDELIKF
+306 VYFDKKMDELIKN
-319 DLDKSP
+319 DMQNNP
-325 ILVQKKG
+325 IIFAKKG
-332 SGMLRGFQLVEK
+332 SGMLRGFQLNED
-344 VTAVDFGN
+344 VTAGDFSN
-352 IARDKGLLL
+352 IAREKSLLL

-382 DQAFET
+382 DNAFD
-388 LQNVILE
+388 ILNDIVLE
-395 MKKKLKDD
+395 LKKT

>member
-1 MPISPSIMT
+1 MT

-23 GSFLISEEGKKY
+23 GSYLFSEDGKKY

-49 CHPKLVEALQDQAS
+49 CHPKLVEALKDQAS

-84 VANSCA
+84 VENSCA
-90 ERVFFCNSGA
+90 DRVFFCNSGA

-162 EWGDIENLKKHIGK
+162 EWGDIDSLKNKIGK

-191 ARKAPTGYLKSLQE
+191 ARKAPKGYLKLLQD
-205 IAKKNGSLLISD
+205 IANENGSLLISD

-223 GRSGSLFAYQQEE
+223 GRSGTLFAYQQEN
-236 IEPDIIALAKGLGG
+236 IEPDIVALAKGLGG
-250 GFPVGAVLAKAK
+250 GFPVGAVMATAK
-262 VGDSMIPGTH
+262 VGDAMIPGTH

-281 AMRSANAVLDLLLEN
+281 AMRSANAVLDLLLDD
-296 DFLDKLKKMI
+296 DFLKNLRENI
-306 IYFDKKMDELIKF
+306 IYFDNKMDALIS
-319 DLDKSP
+319 DDDKISP
-325 ILVQKKG
+325 VLLLKKG
-332 SGMLRGFQLVEK
+332 SGMLRGFELTENF
-344 VTAVDFGN
+344 TAGDFGT
-352 IARDKGLLL
+352 ISREKGLLL

-367 TIRLLPPLNTSKEEV
+367 TIRLLPPLNTSKEEI
-382 DQAFET
+382 DQAFE
-388 LQNVILE
+388 ILSE
-395 MKKKLKDD
+395 VVKEIKKN

>member
-1 MPISPSIMT
+1 MTISKSIMT
-10 TYGRIDIAFTHGE
+10 TYGRIDIAFTHGQ
-23 GSFLISEEGKKY
+23 GSFLIAEDGKKY

-49 CHPKLVEALQDQAS
+49 CHPKLVKALQDQAS

-111 RFAWAN
+111 RYAWAN

-162 EWGDIENLKKHIGK
+162 EWGDVESLKKVIGK

-191 ARKAPTGYLKSLQE
+191 ARKAPDGYLKLLKD
-205 IAKKNGSLLISD
+205 IALENGSLLISD

-223 GRSGSLFAYQQEE
+223 GRSGTLFAYQQQD

-250 GFPVGAVLAKAK
+250 GFPVGAVMAKAE
-262 VGDSMIPGTH
+262 VGDAMIPGTH

-281 AMRSANAVLDLLLEN
+281 AMRSANAVLELLLEK
-296 DFLDKLKKMI
+296 DFLDNLRKMI
-306 IYFDKKMDELIKF
+306 VYFDKKMDQLIKN
-319 DLDKSP
+319 DMHVTP
-325 ILVQKKG
+325 IIFSKKG
-332 SGMLRGFQLVEK
+332 SGMLRGFQLNEN
-344 VTAVDFGN
+344 VTAGDFGN
-352 IARDKGLLL
+352 IAREKGLLL

-382 DQAFET
+382 DNAFD
-388 LQNVILE
+388 ILDDIVLE
-395 MKKKLKDD
+395 LKKT

>member
-1 MPISPSIMT
+1 MTISPSIMT

-23 GSFLISEEGKKY
+23 GSFLVAEDGKKY

-72 RIPEQETVAEKL
+72 RILEQETVAEKL

-90 ERVFFCNSGA
+90 DRVFFCNSGA

-111 RFAWAN
+111 RYAWAN
-117 GEKDRTEIICATG
+117 GEKERTEIICATG

-162 EWGDIENLKKHIGK
+162 EWGDIESLKQVIGK

-191 ARKAPTGYLKSLQE
+191 ARKAPEGYLKLLND
-205 IAKKNGSLLISD
+205 IAKENGSLLISD

-223 GRSGSLFAYQQEE
+223 GRSGTLFAYQKED

-250 GFPVGAVLAKAK
+250 GFPVGAVMAKAE
-262 VGDSMIPGTH
+262 VGDAMVPGTH

-281 AMRSANAVLDLLLEN
+281 AMRSANAVLELLLEN
-296 DFLDKLKKMI
+296 DFLSNLRKMI
-306 IYFDKKMDELIKF
+306 AYFDKKMDELIKN
-319 DLDKSP
+319 DMQNNP
-325 ILVQKKG
+325 IIFAKKG
-332 SGMLRGFQLVEK
+332 SGMLRGFQLNED
-344 VTAVDFGN
+344 VTAGDFSN
-352 IARDKGLLL
+352 IAREKSLLL

-382 DQAFET
+382 DNAFD
-388 LQNVILE
+388 ILNDIVLE
-395 MKKKLKDD
+395 LKKT

>member
-1 MPISPSIMT
+1 MTISPSIMT

-23 GSFLISEEGKKY
+23 GSFLVAEDGKKY

-72 RIPEQETVAEKL
+72 RILEQETVAEKL

-90 ERVFFCNSGA
+90 DRVFFCNSGA

-111 RFAWAN
+111 RYAWAN
-117 GEKDRTEIICATG
+117 GEKERTEIICATG

-162 EWGDIENLKKHIGK
+162 EWGDIESLKQVIGK

-191 ARKAPTGYLKSLQE
+191 ARKAPEGYLKLLND
-205 IAKKNGSLLISD
+205 IAKENGSLLISD

-223 GRSGSLFAYQQEE
+223 GRSGTLFAYQKED

-250 GFPVGAVLAKAK
+250 GFPVGAVMAKAE
-262 VGDSMIPGTH
+262 VGDAMVPGTH
-272 GSTFGGNPL
+272 GSTLGGNPL
-281 AMRSANAVLDLLLEN
+281 AMRSANAVLELLLEN
-296 DFLDKLKKMI
+296 DFLSNLRKMI
-306 IYFDKKMDELIKF
+306 VYFDKKMDELIKN
-319 DLDKSP
+319 DMQNNP
-325 ILVQKKG
+325 IIFAKKG
-332 SGMLRGFQLVEK
+332 SGMLRGFQLNED
-344 VTAVDFGN
+344 VTAGDFSN
-352 IARDKGLLL
+352 IAREKSLLL

-382 DQAFET
+382 DNAFD
-388 LQNVILE
+388 ILNDIVLE
-395 MKKKLKDD
+395 LKKT

>member
-1 MPISPSIMT
+1 MAISPSIMT
-10 TYGRIDIAFTHGE
+10 TYGRIDIAFTHGK
-23 GSFLISEEGKKY
+23 GSFLFSEDGNRF

-49 CHPKLVEALQDQAS
+49 CHPKLVEALTEQAN

-72 RIPEQETVAEKL
+72 RIPEQEVVAEKL

-111 RFAWAN
+111 RYAWAN
-117 GEKDRTEIICATG
+117 GEKDRTEILCATG

-162 EWGDIENLKKHIGK
+162 EWGNIESLKKLIGK

-191 ARKAPTGYLKSLQE
+191 ARKAPDGYLKLLKD
-205 IAKKNGSLLISD
+205 IALENRSLLISD

-223 GRSGSLFAYQQEE
+223 GRSGTLFAYQQEE

-250 GFPVGAVLAKAK
+250 GFPVGAVMAKAE
-262 VGDSMIPGTH
+262 VGDAMVPGTH

-281 AMRSANAVLDLLLEN
+281 AMRSANAVLDLLLE
-296 DFLDKLKKMI
+296 DGFLQSLRDTI
-306 IYFDKKMDELIKF
+306 RYFDNKMDELI
-319 DLDKSP
+319 LNDKNNFSV
-325 ILVQKKG
+325 IVRKKG
-332 SGMLRGFQLVEK
+332 SGMLRGFELNENY
-344 VTAVDFGN
+344 TAADFGN
-352 IARDKGLLL
+352 IAREKGLLL

-367 TIRLLPPLNTSKEEV
+367 TIRLLPPLNTSKEEINM
-382 DQAFET
+382 AFE
-388 LQNVILE
+388 LLNQVILE
-395 MKKKLKDD
+395 IKKK

>member
-1 MPISPSIMT
+1 MTISPSIMT
-10 TYGRIDIAFTHGE
+10 TYGRIDIAFTHGQ
-23 GSFLISEEGKKY
+23 GSFLVAEDGKKY

-72 RIPEQETVAEKL
+72 RILEQETVAEKL

-90 ERVFFCNSGA
+90 DRVFFCNSGA

-111 RFAWAN
+111 RYAWAN
-117 GEKDRTEIICATG
+117 GEKERTEIICATG

-162 EWGDIENLKKHIGK
+162 EWGDIESLKQVIGK

-191 ARKAPTGYLKSLQE
+191 ARKAPEGYLKLLND
-205 IAKKNGSLLISD
+205 IAKENGSLLISD

-223 GRSGSLFAYQQEE
+223 GRSGTLFAYQKED

-250 GFPVGAVLAKAK
+250 GFPVGAVMAKAE
-262 VGDSMIPGTH
+262 VGDAMVPGTH

-281 AMRSANAVLDLLLEN
+281 AMRSANAVLELLLEN
-296 DFLDKLKKMI
+296 DFLSNLRKMI
-306 IYFDKKMDELIKF
+306 VYFDKKMDELIKN
-319 DLDKSP
+319 DMQNNP
-325 ILVQKKG
+325 IIFAKKG
-332 SGMLRGFQLVEK
+332 SGMLRGFQLNEV
-344 VTAVDFGN
+344 VTAGDFSN
-352 IARDKGLLL
+352 IAREKSLLL

-382 DQAFET
+382 DNAFD
-388 LQNVILE
+388 ILNDIVLE
-395 MKKKLKDD
+395 LKKT